1 MNLWLRFCTFCGARH
16 SSCVGSPDIGTLKH
30 KPKVFNNEVGEE
42 IVKMFEE
49 RALIPTLF
57 FVDPWGYKGLSLRL
71 INSVLKDWAC
81 ECVFFF
87 SYNRISMGLPNSGVD
102 SHMDALFGKDRAAKL
117 REKIKAKQSSRRELM
132 IVEEICEALV

>member
-81 ECVFFF
+81 ECIFFF
-87 SYNRISMGLPNSGVD
+87 NYNIINICISN
-102 SHMDALFGKDRAAKL
+102 
-117 REKIKAKQSSRRELM
+117 
-132 IVEEICEALV
+132 